1 MKIYDPKLKTVTM
14 QSLDMDEKCNK
25 SDAWCY
31 LNNCDHD
38 VFYWGKSSF
47 IYKSQ
52 TNEIEKRNNMLLQRG
67 YHWIVEFL
75 NRIWAFSGE
84 NTTAWELH
92 DLS

>member
-38 VFYWGKSSF
+38 VFY
-47 IYKSQ
+47 
-52 TNEIEKRNNMLLQRG
+52 
-67 YHWIVEFL
+67 
-75 NRIWAFSGE
+75 
-84 NTTAWELH
+84 
-92 DLS
+92 